1 MTMRLVGVKE
11 ARERPVHSAGIYKT
25 IQRFN
30 RNTTW
35 VAMGLLAPV
44 VFAALMVALQDR
56 YQKVDNRTEEP
67 RQTSGDML
75 PNTNPTALSYVASSS
90 EQDIGEIASRQPPN
104 VDSGLTPSISPLAVD
119 LNATPPSPAPQPGPA
134 RVVRSNISNVRDRTH
149 TQPRVVNVKMRLID
163 LWHQSLARIFK
174 KSHREPTFAMSR

>member
-11 ARERPVHSAGIYKT
+11 ARERQALSTGIYKT

-67 RQTSGDML
+67 GQTTGDML

-90 EQDIGEIASRQPPN
+90 EQDIGEIASGQPSN
-104 VDSGLTPSISPLAVD
+104 VDSELTPSISPLAVD
-119 LNATPPSPAPQPGPA
+119 SNATSPSPAPQPGPA
-134 RVVRSNISNVRDRTH
+134 RVVRSNISNVRHRTH
-149 TQPRVVNVKMRLID
+149 VRSRVVNVKMRLID

-174 KSHREPTFAMSR
+174 KSQRKPIFAMNR